1 MIPRSVDIDSIV
13 ASLSDA
19 TVYID
24 PSFPGGDKIDRREL
38 QSIINNAKSGAS
50 QEKFG
55 DMKIALIGKHLSLT
69 ETRDVA
75 QKIKDETH
83 ANTVIVKSSSGVAAV
98 ADNFS
103 RYNLESN
110 SKKAYGTPTS
120 LSLQSYVQALE
131 EHRNPETLVNPAGL
145 IGLLVAV
152 AISMTAAKLLNKNSQ
167 D

>member
-13 ASLSDA
+13 ATLSDA
-19 TVYID
+19 AVYID
-24 PSFPGGDKIDRREL
+24 PSFPGSDKVDRREL

-55 DMKIALIGKHLSLT
+55 DMKIALIGKNLSLT

-75 QKIKDETH
+75 QRIKDETH
-83 ANTVIVKSSSGVAAV
+83 ANTVIVKSSGRVATV

-110 SKKAYGTPTS
+110 SKKAYGTPTTT
-120 LSLQSYVQALE
+120 SLQSYAQALE
-131 EHRNPETLVNPAGL
+131 EHQNPEALVNSAGL
-145 IGLLVAV
+145 IGLFVGIVLSVAAV
-152 AISMTAAKLLNKNSQ
+152 RFFNKNRQ
-167 D
+167 A